1 MSYFKLTCRPQIP
14 QCTMD
19 DKVAILIELEMIERK
34 KDATMMNLRECYIS

>member
-1 MSYFKLTCRPQIP
+1 
-14 QCTMD
+14 MD